1 MKSKYFLS
9 SCACLIFFF
18 IACNTNDSKKTAYD
32 NNDTT
37 SVINSNVD
45 SVSIDSLT
53 NTPLTPIQQNELN
66 NILEREK
73 EKEKMKKYY
82 GPGYTAQN
90 EIEILEST
98 ILYNSNFKPYAA
110 IKIKNNLN
118 IPFVAFEIIIIPK
131 DKLTSKACKQIIIK
145 KTLQIKA
152 NSTANLK
159 EDIVG
164 FDNDCDLDKASISL
178 GDCIMSNG
186 KKLPMGD
193 LFRKFKAIGE

>member
-1 MKSKYFLS
+1 MKRKYFLS
-9 SCACLIFFF
+9 SYASLILFL

-37 SVINSNVD
+37 SVIKSNVD
-45 SVSIDSLT
+45 SINLDSLK

-73 EKEKMKKYY
+73 EKEEMKKYY
-82 GPGYTAQN
+82 GPGYKAQN

-118 IPFVAFEIIIIPK
+118 IPFVAFEIIVIPIN
-131 DKLTSKACKQIIIK
+131 KLTSKPCKQITIK

-152 NSTANLK
+152 NSTATLK
-159 EDIVG
+159 EYIV
-164 FDNDCDLDKASISL
+164 DSDSDCDFDKASISL

-193 LFRKFKAIGE
+193 FFRKFKAIGE